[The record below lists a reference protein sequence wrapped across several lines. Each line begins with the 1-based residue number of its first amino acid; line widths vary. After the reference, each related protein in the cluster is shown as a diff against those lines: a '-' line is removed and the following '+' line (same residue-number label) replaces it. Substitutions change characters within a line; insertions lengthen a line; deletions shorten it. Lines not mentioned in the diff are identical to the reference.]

1 MGYKDAYE
9 LHMTYMQQGFLH
21 DAYGEHPSLKCIQE
35 KLKTDNLTLK
45 SIDPS
50 LIYSKGMT
58 KQFTNN

>member
-35 KLKTDNLTLK
+35 KLKVWE
-45 SIDPS
+45 
-50 LIYSKGMT
+50 Y
-58 KQFTNN
+58 QAVEHHEHYHWV